1 VLQHVSSEKNV
12 VGDVLISGSL
22 VAAYRIERVIG
33 TRHIGTIY
41 LARNPDLSPQ
51 TTHSKF
57 STAIFYTTPISS
69 EQVVTLLV
77 VHAA

>member
-1 VLQHVSSEKNV
+1 MFRAKRNA

-22 VAAYRIERVIG
+22 VAANRIERMIG
-33 TRHIGTIY
+33 TGHMGTID

-57 STAIFYTTPISS
+57 STAIFYTTPISARWIARIS
-69 EQVVTLLV
+69 
-77 VHAA
+77 

>member
-33 TRHIGTIY
+33 TRHMGTIY

-57 STAIFYTTPISS
+57 STAIFYTTPISARWIARIS
-69 EQVVTLLV
+69 
-77 VHAA
+77 